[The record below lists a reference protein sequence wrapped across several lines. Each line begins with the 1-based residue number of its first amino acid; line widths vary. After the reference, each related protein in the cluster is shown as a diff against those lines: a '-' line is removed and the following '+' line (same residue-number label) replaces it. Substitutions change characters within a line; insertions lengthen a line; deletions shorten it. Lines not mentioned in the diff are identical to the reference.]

1 MQAPVGPAVPA
12 RGAVIPISFG
22 EPPVQT
28 FMHEVAGARGGIR
41 VQDVRVKENTGQI
54 DFVVAGPM
62 VRKVAE
68 YIGRIGD
75 VIICL
80 ILIVTVVTLS

>member
-1 MQAPVGPAVPA
+1 VPA

-62 VRKVAE
+62 DVKLPNILVAS
-68 YIGRIGD
+68 
-75 VIICL
+75 
-80 ILIVTVVTLS
+80 VTS